1 MSSGHVVEPY
11 YHQKH
16 PELRSKVEEIHSYL
30 TQRYDQSG
38 KIDLLE
44 DVPVSQESL
53 GDLVDTIKEKIPSDE
68 TSHKEYQKRQTAG
81 WNSDYQSKD
90 NRKDE

>member
-1 MSSGHVVEPY
+1 MSSGHVVEAD
-11 YHQKH
+11 YHQKDS
-16 PELRSKVEEIHSYL
+16 ELRSKVEEIHRHL

-44 DVPVSQESL
+44 DVPVSQVSL
-53 GDLVDTIKEKIPSDE
+53 GDLINTIKEKIPSDK

-90 NRKDE
+90 NRKDQ